1 VDGQAVLTDELRARR
16 CSWSPLPLARVCREH
31 ESVCVACSA
40 TLPLASLKG
49 GVVRGLGLDVHRD
62 FCEVAI
68 AENNTIGS
76 AGGFR
81 RGARRWNCL
90 RRAWRRVM
98 SRRLRRRLGP
108 IRSCRHRRL
117 RGRARGRC
125 EHAEA
130 PVDRPGEGQDRL
142 AGRQDAGATAG
153 LGGCSMRPFAWVRA
167 RSLHGGRA
175 PGTLHRNTP
184 QGRAPARLRATCG
197 YARSPSSR
205 CDESLDASTVGAC
218 GTVTNV
224 GDRSRENLMQDSMWG
239 GRELARRGRGR
250 LSPTRPRRTRWQA
263 GRSLRG
269 CLSSCRPR
277 WHLDNG

>member
-1 VDGQAVLTDELRARR
+1 MVAPATCPGVLRARIR
-16 CSWSPLPLARVCREH
+16 LCRVLRHAPARFVEGR
-31 ESVCVACSA
+31 
-40 TLPLASLKG
+40 G
-49 GVVRGLGLDVHRD
+49 GTRVRAGWHRD

-81 RGARRWNCL
+81 CGARRWNCL

-167 RSLHGGRA
+167 RSLHAGRA

-184 QGRAPARLRATCG
+184 QGRASARLRATCG
-197 YARSPSSR
+197 YARSP
-205 CDESLDASTVGAC
+205 
-218 GTVTNV
+218 
-224 GDRSRENLMQDSMWG
+224 
-239 GRELARRGRGR
+239 
-250 LSPTRPRRTRWQA
+250 PRAAT
-263 GRSLRG
+263 S
-269 CLSSCRPR
+269 
-277 WHLDNG
+277 H